1 MRRKKKLTILG
12 TEYHI
17 KYVDEN
23 ADILYGSEGRC
34 DFWKKEILISDCR
47 SWSRKQASKYRNTCL
62 RHELIHAFLY
72 ESGLAYNSNS
82 ANHWA
87 TNEEMVDWIAIQSP
101 KIFTLF
107 AEAGCL

>member
-12 TEYHI
+12 TEYHV

-23 ADILYGSEGRC
+23 ADILDGVDGRC
-34 DFWKKEILISDCR
+34 DFWKKEILVSDCR
-47 SWSRKQASKYRNTCL
+47 SWSRERMLKYRNTCL
-62 RHELIHAFLY
+62 RHEIIHAFLY
-72 ESGLAYNSNS
+72 ESGPAYNTDLV
-82 ANHWA
+82 NHWA

-101 KIFTLF
+101 KIFALF